1 MSAAAKADTDLEAFR
16 LEARKWLEEN
26 FPPSLKGKG
35 GMMMG
40 EGGPPGGG
48 DFAKWKKAMGE
59 KGWGT
64 PTYPKQYG
72 GGGLSPAQA
81 RVVQQEIARMGAF
94 NPIGGMG

>member
-1 MSAAAKADTDLEAFR
+1 MSAAEKVDTDLEVFR
-16 LEARKWLEEN
+16 AEAREWLEKN

-40 EGGPPGGG
+40 EGGPETGA

-64 PTYPKQYG
+64 PT
-72 GGGLSPAQA
+72 
-81 RVVQQEIARMGAF
+81 
-94 NPIGGMG
+94 